1 MPLNILDNLPAIKIL
16 ENENIFVMKQTRAV
30 HQDIRPLQILIFN
43 LMPVKITTET
53 QILRLLSN
61 TPLQVEITLIYTK
74 MHLSKNTPKEH
85 LDAFYKTFDDISIH
99 KYDGLIITGAP
110 IEHLEFEEVDYWEE
124 MVRIMDWA
132 DSHVTSTMFICWA
145 SQAGLYHHYGIPKYM
160 KDEKVFGVFTHKVHN
175 RTNLLMRGFDDE
187 FFAPHSR
194 YTEVRKEDIRKIKE
208 LEILADS
215 DEAGIYLVA
224 SKDLKRI
231 FVTAHSDYDP
241 LTLNSE
247 YDRDIAN
254 GINIKIPKNYYP
266 DNDPS
271 KVPLVKWRSHAN
283 LLFSNWLNYCVYQV
297 TPYVLENGQKR
308 S

>member
-1 MPLNILDNLPAIKIL
+1 MPLKISDNLPAVKIL
-16 ENENIFVMKQTRAV
+16 ENENIFVMKETRAV
-30 HQDIRPLQILIFN
+30 HQDIRPLQILLLN

-85 LDAFYKTFDDISIH
+85 LDAFYQTFDDISIH
-99 KYDGLIITGAP
+99 KYDGMIITGAP

-124 MVRIMDWA
+124 MVSIMDWA
-132 DSHVTSTMFICWA
+132 DHHVTSTMFLCWA

-160 KDEKVFGVFTHKVHN
+160 MKEKIFGVFNHKVYN
-175 RTNLLMRGFDDE
+175 KTNLIVRGFDDE

-194 YTEVRKEDIRKIKE
+194 YTEVRKKDIEKAAE

-215 DEAGIYLVA
+215 NDAGIYLVA
-224 SKDLKRI
+224 SKDYKRI
-231 FVTAHSDYDP
+231 FITGHSEYDP
-241 LTLNSE
+241 VTLKSE
-247 YDRDIAN
+247 YDRDN
-254 GINIKIPKNYYP
+254 TKGLDIKLPKNYYP
-266 DNDPS
+266 DDDP
-271 KVPLVKWRSHAN
+271 KQIPMVKWRSHAN

-297 TPYVLENGQKR
+297 TPYILENGQK
-308 S
+308 

>member
-1 MPLNILDNLPAIKIL
+1 MPLKISDNLPAVKIL
-16 ENENIFVMKQTRAV
+16 EEENIFVMKETRAV
-30 HQDIRPLQILIFN
+30 HQDIRPLKILLFN
-43 LMPVKITTET
+43 LMPTKITTET

-61 TPLQVEITLIYTK
+61 TPLQVELTLIYTK

-85 LDAFYKTFDDISIH
+85 LDAFYQTFDDISMH

-110 IEHLEFEEVDYWEE
+110 IEHLDFEEVDYWEE
-124 MVRIMDWA
+124 IVKIMDWA
-132 DSHVTSTMFICWA
+132 DQHVTSTLFICWA

-160 KDEKVFGVFTHKVHN
+160 MNEKIFGIYNHKIYN
-175 RTNLLMRGFDDE
+175 RTNVMTRGFDDE

-194 YTEVRKEDIRKIKE
+194 YTEVRRIDIEKVKS

-224 SKDLKRI
+224 SKDLKRVFI
-231 FVTAHSDYDP
+231 TGHSEYDP

-247 YDRDIAN
+247 YERDIN
-254 GINIKIPKNYYP
+254 KGLDIKIPKNYFQ
-266 DNDPS
+266 NDDPTRE
-271 KVPLVKWRSHAN
+271 PMVKWRSHAN

-297 TPYVLENGQKR
+297 TPYILENDKK
-308 S
+308 